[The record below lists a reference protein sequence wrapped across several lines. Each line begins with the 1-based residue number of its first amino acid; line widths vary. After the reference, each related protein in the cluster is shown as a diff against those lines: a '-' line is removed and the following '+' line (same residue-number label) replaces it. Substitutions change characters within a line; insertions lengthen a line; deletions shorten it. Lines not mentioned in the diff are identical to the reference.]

1 MSDRDSVLQE
11 FMAISGVG
19 EEARAK
25 FYLEAANWELSLALS
40 GFFEGG
46 DSQDDEDFGE
56 VSGPPPLTSEAS
68 TNASDSASA
77 NASSNSS
84 SKKPS
89 ASSSSRKI
97 GRIHDFASAGSSG
110 ASKDDDDE
118 DDDEDKQAFFAGGG
132 AHGGSG
138 QQVLGPTGKKKDPTK
153 MIEDLFKAAK
163 DAGAEEVDPGAPVKK
178 KSTSAFKGQGFR
190 LGQTETDHETIGSP
204 LVSEPPPAEDLEVT
218 LKMWKNGFS
227 LDDGQLRTYEDP
239 DNRDFLRSIQ
249 RGEIPNELIRM
260 ARGGEV
266 GLNMEDHRQEEFV
279 APKQKFKAFG
289 CGGQRLGSP
298 DAGGG
303 SSSSS
308 SVAPTA
314 AAAAAAAAPTPEV
327 AASGEFFINVDDSAP
342 TTNLQI
348 RLADGSRL
356 VGRFNHTHSVGDLRT
371 FIVGSRPQYATANF
385 VMMTTFPNKEL
396 TDEKLTLTEANL
408 LNAVIVMRV
417 K

>member
-1 MSDRDSVLQE
+1 MSDRDGVLQE

-19 EEARAK
+19 DEARAK

-46 DSQDDEDFGE
+46 DDAMDEDDIADL
-56 VSGPPPLTSEAS
+56 PPPPVVNQPPPNSSE
-68 TNASDSASA
+68 N
-77 NASSNSS
+77 S
-84 SKKPS
+84 SKKPAPS
-89 ASSSSRKI
+89 GGPSSSRNRI
-97 GRIHDFASAGSSG
+97 GRIHDFSGAGASAGNDED
-110 ASKDDDDE
+110 ADDE
-118 DDDEDKQAFFAGGG
+118 DDDKQAFFAGGG
-132 AHGGSG
+132 THGGSG
-138 QQVLGPTGKKKDPTK
+138 QQVLGPAGKKKDPNK

-163 DAGAEEVDPGAPVKK
+163 DAGAEEVDPSAPAAKK
-178 KSTSAFKGQGFR
+178 KSNDAFKGQGFR
-190 LGQTETDHETIGSP
+190 LGQTETDHESVGAP
-204 LVSEPPPAEDLEVT
+204 LTSEPAPAEDIEVT

-227 LDDGQLRTYEDP
+227 VDDGQLRTYDDP

-279 APKQKFKAFG
+279 APKQKFKAFQ
-289 CGGQRLGSP
+289 CSGQRLGSP
-298 DAGGG
+298 DVGG
-303 SSSSS
+303 SGSAS
-308 SVAPTA
+308 SVSASASPA
-314 AAAAAAAAPTPEV
+314 AATAPDPS
-327 AASGEFFINVDDSAP
+327 ASGEFFLDVDESAP

-348 RLADGSRL
+348 RLPDGSRL
-356 VGRFNHTHSVGDLRT
+356 AGKFNHAHTVGDIRT
-371 FIVGSRPQYATANF
+371 YILGSRPQYAATTF

-396 TDEKLTLTEANL
+396 GEENLSIADANL